1 MSKKKYNLNTIYIS
15 ERLQENLKPISQSAF
30 TAVTAPMGYG
40 KTTAINWYLDKQSK
54 NKNSC
59 VIRISIYSDNLSV
72 FWQSVQKAFAFAG
85 LDFLDNYSCP
95 SDAASAGM
103 LADELCY
110 SLSGQTS
117 YYIFIDDFHLL
128 GEPHVADFFCMLANR
143 LPENIHLIVSGRN
156 AFLSGKEIL
165 RLGKK
170 LYQIHTRDLCLNRR
184 ELSVYTH
191 RCGAS
196 LNEDQLNTLL
206 YSSEG
211 WFSAVY
217 LNLCTFFESGH
228 FPDHTSNIYDMFS
241 SAMIAPLSDA
251 QQEFLTVM
259 GLADE
264 FTVDCHQYPQ
274 NRKLDLRFSF
284 CSDDVSP
291 QIRNSGCRTG
301 SYE

>member
-54 NKNSC
+54 NGNSC

-170 LYQIHTRDLCLNRR
+170 LVSDNFLDFVSLSNSVEIRQIPVGKMLIGKSVQESDIRRKYKLNIIAI
-184 ELSVYTH
+184 E
-191 RCGAS
+191 
-196 LNEDQLNTLL
+196 NENQTNIEILPDYHFQTGDIIVVIGKTENMDK
-206 YSSEG
+206 
-211 WFSAVY
+211 
-217 LNLCTFFESGH
+217 FETE
-228 FPDHTSNIYDMFS
+228 D
-241 SAMIAPLSDA
+241 
-251 QQEFLTVM
+251 
-259 GLADE
+259 
-264 FTVDCHQYPQ
+264 
-274 NRKLDLRFSF
+274 
-284 CSDDVSP
+284 
-291 QIRNSGCRTG
+291 
-301 SYE
+301 